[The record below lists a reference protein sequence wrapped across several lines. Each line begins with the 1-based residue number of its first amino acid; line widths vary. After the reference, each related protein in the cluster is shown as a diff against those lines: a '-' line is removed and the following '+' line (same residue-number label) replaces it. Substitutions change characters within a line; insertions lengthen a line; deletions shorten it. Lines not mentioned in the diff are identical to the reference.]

1 MIFMLKIL
9 FPIFILFFMVQAKG
23 QDIHDLNHS
32 KQFADYLFKTRQY
45 SLAAEEYE
53 RIVFMDSV
61 NVQNKYLLILSYRK
75 AKEYNQALNRFTF
88 FFKDIRT
95 MPVNF
100 AEEYAKLLLL
110 TKQADSA
117 FNFLSMN
124 HSLNTEFK
132 QNYQLAALL
141 LQKKWDD
148 SFKYARSY
156 PLTNE
161 KMNSRLHLLAFETK
175 RIKYKKPV
183 TAALLSAIVPG
194 SGKFYTK
201 NWKDGIIAMSFV
213 GVNAWQAYRG
223 FKKYGK
229 NSTYAWIFAGLSASF
244 YIGNIYGSAKSAN
257 KYNKKLD
264 DELYKKALH
273 IALDDL

>member
-1 MIFMLKIL
+1 MIKNIFAIL
-9 FPIFILFFMVQAKG
+9 ILLCIVQAKG

-53 RIVFMDSV
+53 RIVFLDSV
-61 NVQNKYLLILSYRK
+61 NIQNKYMLILSYRK
-75 AKEYNQALNRFTF
+75 AEEYSQALNRFTF
-88 FFKDIRT
+88 FFKNRFI
-95 MPVNF
+95 MPANF
-100 AEEYAKLLLL
+100 AEEYVKLLLL

-117 FNFLSMN
+117 FSYLSIN
-124 HSLNTEFK
+124 QSLNAELK

-148 SFKYARSY
+148 SFKYAMSY
-156 PLTNE
+156 PVTNE
-161 KMNSRLHLLAFETK
+161 KMNSRLHLLAFDAK

-183 TAALLSAIVPG
+183 TAAIMSAIVPG
-194 SGKFYTK
+194 TGKFYTK
-201 NWKDGIIAMSFV
+201 NWKDGIIAMTFV

-229 NSTYAWIFAGLSASF
+229 KSAYGWIFAGLSASF
-244 YIGNIYGSAKSAN
+244 YIGNIYGSAKSAK
-257 KYNKKLD
+257 KYNQKLD

>member
-1 MIFMLKIL
+1 MIKNIFAIL
-9 FPIFILFFMVQAKG
+9 ILLCIVQAKG

-53 RIVFMDSV
+53 RIVFLDSV
-61 NVQNKYLLILSYRK
+61 NIQNKYMLILSYRK
-75 AKEYNQALNRFTF
+75 AQEYKPALKRFVYFFNKEL
-88 FFKDIRT
+88 KT
-95 MPVNF
+95 MPANF
-100 AEEYAKLLLL
+100 AEEYVKLLLL
-110 TKQADSA
+110 TEQADSA
-117 FNFLSMN
+117 FSYLSIN
-124 HSLNTEFK
+124 QSLNTELK

-148 SFKYARSY
+148 SFKYAMSY
-156 PLTNE
+156 PVTNE
-161 KMNSRLHLLAFETK
+161 KMNSRLHLLAFDAK

-183 TAALLSAIVPG
+183 TAAIMSAIVPG

-201 NWKDGIIAMSFV
+201 NWKDGIIAMTFV

-229 NSTYAWIFAGLSASF
+229 NSAYGWIFAGLSASF
-244 YIGNIYGSAKSAN
+244 YIGNIYGSAKSAK

-273 IALDDL
+273 IALGDL

>member
-1 MIFMLKIL
+1 MTKIILAILVLL
-9 FPIFILFFMVQAKG
+9 FVFPAKG

-61 NVQNKYLLILSYRK
+61 NVQNKYMLILSYHK
-75 AKEYNQALNRFTF
+75 AKDYHRALNRFTYF
-88 FFKDIRT
+88 FNKQLKT
-95 MPVNF
+95 MPANF
-100 AEEYAKLLLL
+100 AEEYVKLLLL

-117 FNFLSMN
+117 FNYLN
-124 HSLNTEFK
+124 INKSLNWELK

-148 SFKYARSY
+148 SFKYAVNY

-161 KMNSRLHLLAFETK
+161 KMNARLHLLAFEAK
-175 RIKYKKPV
+175 NIKYKKPV
-183 TAALLSAIVPG
+183 TAALMSVIVPG

-201 NWKDGIIAMSFV
+201 NWKDGIIAMTFV

-229 NSTYAWIFAGLSASF
+229 KSAYGWIFAGLSASF
-244 YIGNIYGSAKSAN
+244 YIGNIYGAAKSAK

-273 IALDDL
+273 VALDDL